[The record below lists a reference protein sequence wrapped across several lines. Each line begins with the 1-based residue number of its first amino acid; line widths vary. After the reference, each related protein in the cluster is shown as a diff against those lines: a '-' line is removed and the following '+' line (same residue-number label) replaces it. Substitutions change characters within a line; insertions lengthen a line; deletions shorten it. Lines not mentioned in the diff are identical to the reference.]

1 MDERRDPGEF
11 YPGGR
16 VIAREGVTP
25 GQTIV
30 NWSDIQGK
38 PDFSDVA
45 ALGAADSLGKVKDTM
60 NTVVNKMKTSMLI
73 LFAVGSA
80 LADIAPLYTTPNN
93 MPGDAPIMTNTQ
105 EYVDAKVDSIPA
117 ADFTVSND
125 TLVATIEAKAPA
137 PGNYAVVSNA
147 AMNAVQPSVATNI
160 AESTAASATNALDV
174 SLSSRLSQES
184 QNSTNYTDSA
194 IAAATNNL
202 ASASSLMNYATRAE
216 LDAGWWSEWT
226 LLRTKDDV
234 TANVTAQVE
243 QPEWETSEDGY
254 WNVDVIDGDGEHGVG
269 LIDAGSGKDA
279 TAIHWDCEA
288 GAVYTATRHRVS
300 APVPTKPSDIGA
312 QAALTFDTTPTAN
325 STNPVTSGG
334 IKTALDGKASTADA
348 TLTPIYSDTPTFS
361 EWTFT
366 GLPSGS
372 VVTSFEPEDPG
383 YEGTAWYLVATPHLE
398 AYLYGEGGLYATS
411 VSTPDTSITA
421 TRTRTDIIGYQ
432 LGNQSDKPLQPAG
445 DYAQASVLADI
456 AETAT
461 NALETAGA
469 AAAASSTNSANIATL
484 NAQVASIGA
493 HLNAEDAHFVSTNY
507 DSVVNLPEAYVE
519 IKMRDEATG
528 SNTWI
533 TIWQEMRRWTAFVGS
548 AFDWQTWQGFHTWAT
563 NITQELSFK
572 ADRCWG
578 IYDSET
584 GGYSP
589 EGYTQIS
596 SSNILIAAGMAY
608 QRTVTSE
615 GAVWIL
621 RCNQGVAQMGGDT
634 NGFFQV
640 FDGDGVVQFEIV
652 KGDRREAGA
661 NADGITVDDSYS
673 PVRLTIPYSIVAD
686 EHPTLQIC
694 DSLDTA
700 NWKAETDPDCL
711 ANVEWS
717 GLSGAWVATVQR
729 KTSGGSLFVKATYMA
744 GGETYIRNAAPVSM
758 DSIILNGVRYYLGT
772 TTISGHTVLTLSTT
786 AP

>member
-1 MDERRDPGEF
+1 MNVKLKIEN
-11 YPGGR
+11 
-16 VIAREGVTP
+16 VKL
-25 GQTIV
+25 
-30 NWSDIQGK
+30 WSR
-38 PDFSDVA
+38 FA
-45 ALGAADSLGKVKDTM
+45 ATTLILHSTFCILNSSAADVEP
-60 NTVVNKMKTSMLI
+60 
-73 LFAVGSA
+73 LFAK
-80 LADIAPLYTTPNN
+80 ADDI
-93 MPGDAPIMTNTQ
+93 PGNRQIMTNVQ

-117 ADFTVSND
+117 PDFTVSND

-137 PGNYAVVSNA
+137 PGNYAAVSNA
-147 AMNAVQPSVATNI
+147 AMNAVQ
-160 AESTAASATNALDV
+160 
-174 SLSSRLSQES
+174 SQS
-184 QNSTNYTDSA
+184 MT
-194 IAAATNNL
+194 
-202 ASASSLMNYATRAE
+202 NYATRAE
-216 LDAGWWSEWT
+216 LEAGWWSEWT
-226 LLRTKDDV
+226 ATVVSAENISV
-234 TANVTAQVE
+234 TGLPYYV
-243 QPEWETSEDGY
+243 PY
-254 WNVDVIDGDGEHGVG
+254 DGEHPESFGWFLPTSQVQIR
-269 LIDAGSGKDA
+269 LSENS
-279 TAIHWDCEA
+279 EA
-288 GAVYTATRHRVS
+288 DVLSFNAHVDDWYLNYTATRYRVS
-300 APVPTKPSDIGA
+300 ASVPTKPSDIGA
-312 QAALTFDTTPTAN
+312 A
-325 STNPVTSGG
+325 STNDVH
-334 IKTALDGKASTADA
+334 
-348 TLTPIYSDTPTFS
+348 LTPVYSQTPTFS
-361 EWTFT
+361 EWVYTDPEGNDIT
-366 GLPSGS
+366 SDVNEGGSGLRYEPDNYPSG
-372 VVTSFEPEDPG
+372 
-383 YEGTAWYLVATPHLE
+383 WYLPYDTIGYVGDFPQDATI
-398 AYLYGEGGLYATS
+398 
-411 VSTPDTSITA
+411 ITWENDGIYTV

-432 LGNQSDKPLQPAG
+432 LGSQSDKPLQPQG

-507 DSVVNLPEAYVE
+507 DSVARLPEAYVE
-519 IKMRDEATG
+519 IKMRDESTG

-563 NITQELSFK
+563 NIAHELSFK

-608 QRTVTSE
+608 QRTVTSD

-652 KGDRREAGA
+652 KGDRREVGA
-661 NADGITVDDSYS
+661 NADGITVDNSYS
-673 PVRLTIPYSIVAD
+673 PALLTIPYSILAD

-694 DSLDTA
+694 DALETA

-729 KTSGGSLFVKATYMA
+729 KTAGSSLFVKATYMA
-744 GGETYIRNAAPVSM
+744 GGETYIRNAAPVGM
-758 DSIILNGVRYYLGT
+758 DSIILNGVKYYLGT
-772 TTISGHTVLTLSTT
+772 ATISGHTVLTLSTT